1 MNIYIYNE
9 CIYLYIQKCIYIYI
23 YVYLPITYCKEWI
36 YVFMQTQNTTNEY
49 IYIYTLTSNGSTLSS
64 PVVASEPLHI

>member
-1 MNIYIYNE
+1 MNIYIYINV
-9 CIYLYIQKCIYIYI
+9 YIYI
-23 YVYLPITYCKEWI
+23 YKNVYIYIYQSLIAKNGYMFLCKHKI
-36 YVFMQTQNTTNEY
+36 QQMN

>member
-1 MNIYIYNE
+1 MNV
-9 CIYLYIQKCIYIYI
+9 YIYI
-23 YVYLPITYCKEWI
+23 TKMYIYIFIYQSLITKNGYMFLCKHKI
-36 YVFMQTQNTTNEY
+36 QQMN

>member
-1 MNIYIYNE
+1 MYIFIYTKMY
-9 CIYLYIQKCIYIYI
+9 IYIYI
-23 YVYLPITYCKEWI
+23 YIYQSLIAKNGYMFLCKHKI
-36 YVFMQTQNTTNEY
+36 QQMN